1 MPASNQSPGK
11 LRGGADAAARSLCS
25 GNKKR
30 ESEMKTFD
38 LVIKNARVVRPND
51 TGVDCL
57 DIGIANGKVTRLA
70 AEIRAE
76 DAGEVFDA
84 KKLLAFPGCV
94 DAHMHVG
101 IYRPLAEDAVSE
113 SKAAA
118 MGGVTSS
125 LNYIRTGHYYLNRGG
140 PYREVMPEVL
150 KLSEGRFWVDYGYHV
165 APIESAH
172 LGEMDYLAREHG
184 VTSFKIFMFYGG
196 YGLHGKSA
204 AQNQFLML
212 GPEDRYDIAHF
223 EFVMRAARS
232 VMDRHPELADHIS
245 VSLHCELAD
254 ILNAYT
260 TLVEREGKLTG
271 LHAYSAARPPHS
283 EGLAVWIASYLANET
298 DCMNINLLHL
308 SSRKAIDAAWT
319 MQQVFPHIHFRREV
333 TVGHL
338 LLDTDC
344 ACAVHAKV
352 NPPIRPREDVEA
364 LWQAVLDRKVD
375 WIVSD
380 HACCAAEQKWAQDDP
395 DNIWLAKSGFGGTE
409 YLLSGVLSEGSKR
422 GLSYN
427 RMAELLSWNPA
438 RRFGLLSKGDIAPG
452 FDADIVLV
460 DPHESLHRALR
471 RFGIRSRDTRPSRA
485 RNSPAGSRAPSCA
498 ERSSTRT
505 ERSSDRRAAAICA
518 DRSNDVPGPPLN
530 SGRGFVLSSPV
541 VISSVAPSVART
553 GGPPLVSSMKST
565 LPSTDLRPLERTR
578 EFGFVVP
585 KLL

>member
-1 MPASNQSPGK
+1 MQ
-11 LRGGADAAARSLCS
+11 
-25 GNKKR
+25 
-30 ESEMKTFD
+30 MFD
-38 LVIKNARVVRPND
+38 LVIKNARVVRPNK
-51 TGVDCL
+51 TGADAL
-57 DIGIANGKVTRLA
+57 DIAVKDGKVERLA
-70 AEIRAE
+70 PEIRAE
-76 DAGEVFDA
+76 DAKEVFDA
-84 KKLLAFPGCV
+84 AGLLAFPGCV

-101 IYRPLAEDAVSE
+101 IYQPLAQDAVTE

-125 LNYIRTGHYYLNRGG
+125 LNYIRTGQYYLNRGG

-150 KLSEGRFWVDYGYHV
+150 KLSAGRFWIDYGYHV
-165 APIESAH
+165 APIEGRH
-172 LGEMDYLAREHG
+172 LDEMEYLAAEHG

-204 AQNQFLML
+204 SQNQFLML

-223 EFVMRAARS
+223 EFVMRSARA
-232 VMDRHPELADHIS
+232 VMDRRPELADYIS

-271 LHAYSAARPPHS
+271 LRAYSAARPPHS

-298 DCMNINLLHL
+298 NCMNINLLHL
-308 SSRKAIDAAWT
+308 SSRKAVEAAWI
-319 MQQVFPHIHFRREV
+319 MQQVFAHIRFRREV

-364 LWQAVLDRKVD
+364 LWQAVLDGKID

-380 HACCAAEQKWAQDDP
+380 HACCSAEQKWSKDDP

-427 RMAELLSWNPA
+427 RIAELVSWTPA
-438 RRFGLLSKGDIAPG
+438 QRFGLLNKGDIAAG
-452 FDADIVLV
+452 FDADIVVV
-460 DPHESLHRALR
+460 DPRETFTVRAAESESGQGYSPFEGQELTGRVKSTFLRGALVYDKGRVVGPARGRYLHR
-471 RFGIRSRDTRPSRA
+471 PS
-485 RNSPAGSRAPSCA
+485 
-498 ERSSTRT
+498 
-505 ERSSDRRAAAICA
+505 
-518 DRSNDVPGPPLN
+518 
-530 SGRGFVLSSPV
+530 
-541 VISSVAPSVART
+541 
-553 GGPPLVSSMKST
+553 K
-565 LPSTDLRPLERTR
+565 
-578 EFGFVVP
+578 
-585 KLL
+585 